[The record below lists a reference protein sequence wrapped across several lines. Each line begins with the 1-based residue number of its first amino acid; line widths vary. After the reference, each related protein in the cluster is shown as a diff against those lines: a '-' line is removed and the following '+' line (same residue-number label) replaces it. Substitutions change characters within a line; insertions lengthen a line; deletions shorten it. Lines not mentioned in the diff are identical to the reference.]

1 MVRFKQASGITK
13 VVILVLLIYMATSLL
28 NLRGQIQETQ
38 QQSVMIQAKIADI
51 QLENQKMSEA
61 IENSEDP
68 EVLERVARE
77 NGYVKQGE
85 TLYMDIAG

>member
-13 VVILVLLIYMATSLL
+13 VVILVLLIYMDTSLL

>member
-13 VVILVLLIYMATSLL
+13 VIILVLLIYMATSLL

>member
-1 MVRFKQASGITK
+1 
-13 VVILVLLIYMATSLL
+13 
-28 NLRGQIQETQ
+28 
-38 QQSVMIQAKIADI
+38 MIQAKIADI

>member
-1 MVRFKQASGITK
+1 MRFKRAGSITK
-13 VVILVLLIYMATSLL
+13 IIILSLLIYMTTSLL

-38 QQSVMIQAKIADI
+38 QEQALLQIHI
-51 QLENQKMSEA
+51 SNMSMENQKMSDA

-77 NGYVKQGE
+77 HGYVKQGE
-85 TLYMDIAG
+85 TLYVDIAG